1 MSKNN
6 LYLNGAVHLD
16 HSHSLEINQQNLSAE
31 DLNRI
36 IHAFMHGDAPGH
48 TEKPASSPIPVY
60 AEEVVCETDGQQE
73 SEALTQA
80 RLALEQARK
89 QEAEALAQAR
99 QAQEQARLALEQARL
114 AQEQARQA
122 QEQAQ
127 AQTAQAQEQARQAQT
142 AQAEAQTA
150 QSQAQTAQAEAQTA
164 QAEAQAAQSQA
175 QTAQEQ
181 AEASLTLAEW
191 LKGLI
196 HELRQEGVLK
206 RRYDFTWVMWG
217 VNCAAGRM
225 LFGSSQSFL
234 DYLTD
239 CGIDQLPSIA
249 SLQSHNQNFSLSN
262 RPDQWTFR
270 DNQDEQE
277 RQRRIRV
284 GKFTIRSYRVNIL
297 TNR

>member
-60 AEEVVCETDGQQE
+60 AEEVVCETDDRQE

-127 AQTAQAQEQARQAQT
+127 ARQEQEQAQT
-142 AQAEAQTA
+142 AQAEAQAA
-150 QSQAQTAQAEAQTA
+150 QSQAQTAQE

-284 GKFTIRSYRVNIL
+284 GKFTIHSYRVNIL

>member
-127 AQTAQAQEQARQAQT
+127 ARQEQEQAQT
-142 AQAEAQTA
+142 AQE
-150 QSQAQTAQAEAQTA
+150 

-284 GKFTIRSYRVNIL
+284 GKFTIHSYRVNIL

>member
-60 AEEVVCETDGQQE
+60 AEEVVCETDDRQE

-127 AQTAQAQEQARQAQT
+127 ARQEQEQ
-142 AQAEAQTA
+142 
-150 QSQAQTAQAEAQTA
+150 AQTA

-284 GKFTIRSYRVNIL
+284 GKFTIHSYRVNIL
-297 TNR
+297 TNRQL

>member
-60 AEEVVCETDGQQE
+60 AEEVVCETDDRQE

-89 QEAEALAQAR
+89 QEAEALAQAQ

-127 AQTAQAQEQARQAQT
+127 ARQEQEQAQT
-142 AQAEAQTA
+142 AQAEAQAA
-150 QSQAQTAQAEAQTA
+150 QSQAQTAQE

-284 GKFTIRSYRVNIL
+284 GKFTIHSYRVNIL

>member
-16 HSHSLEINQQNLSAE
+16 HSHSLEINQQNLSAD

-99 QAQEQARLALEQARL
+99 QAQEQARLALEQAR
-114 AQEQARQA
+114 QA
-122 QEQAQ
+122 QEQ
-127 AQTAQAQEQARQAQT
+127 E
-142 AQAEAQTA
+142 
-150 QSQAQTAQAEAQTA
+150 QTA

-284 GKFTIRSYRVNIL
+284 GKFTIHSYRVNIL

>member
-16 HSHSLEINQQNLSAE
+16 HSHSLEINQQNLSAD

-60 AEEVVCETDGQQE
+60 AEEVVCETDGRQE

-114 AQEQARQA
+114 AQEQA
-122 QEQAQ
+122 
-127 AQTAQAQEQARQAQT
+127 QTAQAQEQARQAQEQAQT

-164 QAEAQAAQSQA
+164 QR
-175 QTAQEQ
+175 Q
-181 AEASLTLAEW
+181 AEASLSLAEW

-196 HELRQEGVLK
+196 HELRQEGILK

-284 GKFTIRSYRVNIL
+284 GKFTIHSYRVNIL
-297 TNR
+297 TNRQL

>member
-60 AEEVVCETDGQQE
+60 AEEVVCETDDRQE

-89 QEAEALAQAR
+89 QEAEALAQAQ

-127 AQTAQAQEQARQAQT
+127 ARQEQEQAQT
-142 AQAEAQTA
+142 AQE
-150 QSQAQTAQAEAQTA
+150 

-284 GKFTIRSYRVNIL
+284 GKFTIHSYRVNIL

>member
-60 AEEVVCETDGQQE
+60 AEEVVCETDDRQE

-99 QAQEQARLALEQARL
+99 QAQEQARLALEQAR
-114 AQEQARQA
+114 QA
-122 QEQAQ
+122 QE
-127 AQTAQAQEQARQAQT
+127 QAQT
-142 AQAEAQTA
+142 AQAEAQAA

-164 QAEAQAAQSQA
+164 QAEAQTAQAEA

-181 AEASLTLAEW
+181 AEASLSLAEW

>member
-60 AEEVVCETDGQQE
+60 AEEVVCETDDRQE

-127 AQTAQAQEQARQAQT
+127 ARQEQEQAH
-142 AQAEAQTA
+142 
-150 QSQAQTAQAEAQTA
+150 TA

-284 GKFTIRSYRVNIL
+284 GKFTIHSYRVNIL

>member
-60 AEEVVCETDGQQE
+60 AEEVVCETDGRQE
-73 SEALTQA
+73 SEALAQA
-80 RLALEQARK
+80 RQELEQARK

-114 AQEQARQA
+114 AQEQAQARQ
-122 QEQAQ
+122 
-127 AQTAQAQEQARQAQT
+127 AQAQEQAH
-142 AQAEAQTA
+142 
-150 QSQAQTAQAEAQTA
+150 TAQAEAQTA
-164 QAEAQAAQSQA
+164 QAEAQS
-175 QTAQEQ
+175 AQEQ

-284 GKFTIRSYRVNIL
+284 GKFTIHSYRVNIL
-297 TNR
+297 TNRQL

>member
-60 AEEVVCETDGQQE
+60 AEEVVCETDGGQE

-80 RLALEQARK
+80 RQELEQARK

-99 QAQEQARLALEQARL
+99 LAQEQARLALEQARL

-127 AQTAQAQEQARQAQT
+127 EQARLAQEQARQAQEQAQTEAQT
-142 AQAEAQTA
+142 AQTEAQTA
-150 QSQAQTAQAEAQTA
+150 QS
-164 QAEAQAAQSQA
+164 
-175 QTAQEQ
+175 Q

-217 VNCAAGRM
+217 VNCAAGQM
-225 LFGSSQSFL
+225 LFANSRSFL

-249 SLQSHNQNFSLSN
+249 SLQSHNQNFSLSE

-284 GKFTIRSYRVNIL
+284 GKFTIHSYRVNML

>member
-60 AEEVVCETDGQQE
+60 AEEVVCETDDRQE

-127 AQTAQAQEQARQAQT
+127 AQTAQAE
-142 AQAEAQTA
+142 AQAA
-150 QSQAQTAQAEAQTA
+150 QSQAQTAQE

-284 GKFTIRSYRVNIL
+284 GKFTIHSYRVNIL

>member
-60 AEEVVCETDGQQE
+60 AEEVVCETDDRQE

-99 QAQEQARLALEQARL
+99 QAQEQARQAQEQA
-114 AQEQARQA
+114 QARQA
-122 QEQAQ
+122 QEQ
-127 AQTAQAQEQARQAQT
+127 
-142 AQAEAQTA
+142 AQTA

-164 QAEAQAAQSQA
+164 Q
-175 QTAQEQ
+175 EQ
-181 AEASLTLAEW
+181 AEASLSLAEW

-284 GKFTIRSYRVNIL
+284 GKFTIHSYRVNIL

>member
-16 HSHSLEINQQNLSAE
+16 HSHSLEINQQNLSAD

-60 AEEVVCETDGQQE
+60 AEEVVCETDGRQE

-99 QAQEQARLALEQARL
+99 QAQEQARQAQEQA
-114 AQEQARQA
+114 QARQA
-122 QEQAQ
+122 QEQ
-127 AQTAQAQEQARQAQT
+127 
-142 AQAEAQTA
+142 AQTA

-164 QAEAQAAQSQA
+164 Q
-175 QTAQEQ
+175 EQ
-181 AEASLTLAEW
+181 AEASLSLAEW

-284 GKFTIRSYRVNIL
+284 GKFTIHSYRVNIL

>member
-60 AEEVVCETDGQQE
+60 AEEVVCETDGRQE
-73 SEALTQA
+73 SEALT
-80 RLALEQARK
+80 
-89 QEAEALAQAR
+89 QAR

-127 AQTAQAQEQARQAQT
+127 ARQEQEQAQT
-142 AQAEAQTA
+142 AQT
-150 QSQAQTAQAEAQTA
+150 
-164 QAEAQAAQSQA
+164 EAQAAQSQA

-181 AEASLTLAEW
+181 AEASLSLAEW

-284 GKFTIRSYRVNIL
+284 GKFTIHSYRVNIL
-297 TNR
+297 TNRQL

>member
-60 AEEVVCETDGQQE
+60 AEEVVCETDGGQE
-73 SEALTQA
+73 SEALTRA
-80 RLALEQARK
+80 RQELEQARK

-99 QAQEQARLALEQARL
+99 LAQEQARLAQK
-114 AQEQARQA
+114 QA

-127 AQTAQAQEQARQAQT
+127 AQARQAQEQAQT

-150 QSQAQTAQAEAQTA
+150 QSQAQTAQTEAQTA
-164 QAEAQAAQSQA
+164 QS
-175 QTAQEQ
+175 Q

-196 HELRQEGVLK
+196 HELRQEGILK

-217 VNCAAGRM
+217 VNCAAGQM
-225 LFGSSQSFL
+225 LFANSRSFL

-249 SLQSHNQNFSLSN
+249 SLQSHNQNFSLSE

-284 GKFTIRSYRVNIL
+284 GKFTIHSYRVNML

>member
-60 AEEVVCETDGQQE
+60 AEEVVCETDDRQE

-99 QAQEQARLALEQARL
+99 QAQEQARLALEQA
-114 AQEQARQA
+114 QARQA
-122 QEQAQ
+122 QEQ
-127 AQTAQAQEQARQAQT
+127 
-142 AQAEAQTA
+142 AQTA

-164 QAEAQAAQSQA
+164 Q
-175 QTAQEQ
+175 EQ
-181 AEASLTLAEW
+181 AEASLSLAEW

-284 GKFTIRSYRVNIL
+284 GKFTIHSYRVNIL